1 MLVPNVVG
9 TAKGFDPNAS
19 AFVSCLTPP
28 HAVTSMSF
36 RLTTH
41 TGRVLVHSSA
51 RRRRLSIS
59 TSRQCVLLL
68 LQPRVIDRSDFDK
81 LGESPNWMTS
91 PSPSL
96 LETFKGH
103 KTVFNTGLTSRKS
116 VLFLEI

>member
-51 RRRRLSIS
+51 RRRRLS
-59 TSRQCVLLL
+59 
-68 LQPRVIDRSDFDK
+68 
-81 LGESPNWMTS
+81 MS
-91 PSPSL
+91 PSRLWVQRLRMTIHGRSSP
-96 LETFKGH
+96 
-103 KTVFNTGLTSRKS
+103 V
-116 VLFLEI
+116 